1 MMPIYLCFW
10 ASGEMILTTSTLRWS
25 NCRPLENQVYIVPTS
40 FMIHKLAL
48 KGCKWQKGVS
58 IHARTL
64 VQCPSTCNVHM
75 ECVATS
81 PGMMKWGEA
90 HSAEQDVKL
99 RCLHKTDKKQFGP
112 HRIAVRIVICW
123 CFLLY

>member
-1 MMPIYLCFW
+1 MPIYLCFW
-10 ASGEMILTTSTLRWS
+10 ASGEMILTTSTPRWS
-25 NCRPLENQVYIVPTS
+25 NCIPLENQVYIVPTS

-75 ECVATS
+75 ECVTTS
-81 PGMMKWGEA
+81 PGMMKWGEV
-90 HSAEQDVKL
+90 HSAEQDVK
-99 RCLHKTDKKQFGP
+99 
-112 HRIAVRIVICW
+112 
-123 CFLLY
+123 